1 MRVIAGKAKGKNI
14 KSPKSVSIRPTSD
27 LIRGAIFSILE
38 SMDADWSAVLEFYAG
53 TGSMGI
59 EALSRG
65 AGWVDLVEQDSKCCA
80 AIKENLENTGLTQQ
94 AHIYCLPA
102 IEAISILDRKYGIVL
117 MGPPYKE
124 RSIIDTIEHL
134 VDSPLVG
141 EGSTIVVEHSYRVPL
156 SPRYG
161 SFHLSKERRHGDT
174 CISVYQ

>member
-1 MRVIAGKAKGKNI
+1 MRIIAGKAKGQNI

-38 SMDADWSAVLEFYAG
+38 SMDADWSSVLEFYAG

-65 AGWVDLVEQDSKCCA
+65 AGWVDLVEQNPKCCT
-80 AIKENLENTGLTQQ
+80 AIKENLERTGFIQQ
-94 AHIYCLPA
+94 AHVYCLPA
-102 IEAISILDRKYGIVL
+102 VKAITILNKRYGIVL

-124 RSIIDTIEHL
+124 RAVIDTIEHL
-134 VDSPLVG
+134 VNSPLVG
-141 EGSTIVVEHSYRVPL
+141 AGSTIVVEHSHRVPL
-156 SPRYG
+156 SERYG
-161 SFHLSKERRHGDT
+161 SFNLTKERRHGDT